1 MIGSIRFEHDKIN
14 DIHIAHVKWFI
25 ETENDC
31 EVWHKQL
38 ESYFKKFKEK
48 VDVIYVCDDLQLGP
62 KIGAV
67 WGGYRADLNLR
78 FTRHS
83 VRVHVNAKV
92 AAFTATSGVIHG
104 VSFDQARD
112 IPTATSFIKELRR
125 RAATGS

>member
-14 DIHIAHVKWFI
+14 DIHVAYVKWFI
-25 ETENDC
+25 ETEEDC
-31 EVWHKQL
+31 KVWHKQL
-38 ESYFKKFKEK
+38 EDYFKRFKDK
-48 VDVIYVCDDLQLGP
+48 VDIIYVCDDLKLGP

-92 AAFTATSGVIHG
+92 AAYTATSSAIHG
-104 VSFDQARD
+104 VSFDQAPD

-125 RAATGS
+125 RVATAS